1 MRYFFKFRF
10 LIIGVFVFSSVAI
23 AGFFIF
29 SPTVCLRGR
38 CLKVELATTEKQRS
52 RGLMHRTFL
61 PETRGML
68 FVFPGDDFW
77 SFWMK
82 NTLIPLDIIWM
93 DRDHKIIDIVHNA
106 QPARSENPVS
116 FAPLFRARYVLEV
129 QGGFVEKNRIK
140 TGDQAQFKWIFS
152 DKSL

>member
-1 MRYFFKFRF
+1 MIMRYFFKFRF
-10 LIIGVFVFSSVAI
+10 LIIGVFVFSSIAI
-23 AGFFIF
+23 VRFFIF

-52 RGLMHRTFL
+52 RGLMDRTFL

-68 FVFPGDDFW
+68 FVVPGDDFW

-93 DRDHKIIDIVHNA
+93 DRDHKIIHSNLICA
-106 QPARSENPVS
+106 TPLELSLSQISEFFLQYSPA
-116 FAPLFRARYVLEV
+116 FEV
-129 QGGFVEKNRIK
+129 CLLR
-140 TGDQAQFKWIFS
+140 
-152 DKSL
+152 